1 MPAIKRIE
9 GGIEYQ
15 CTCGKTLQMLLAP
28 GERPDRLVKCWD
40 CVGKENEKFEEFM
53 EAFLI

>member
-1 MPAIKRIE
+1 MPAIKRID

-53 EAFLI
+53 EAFK